1 MSELNYQNLPAEARL
16 RMRQVQPVVG
26 LAVSTIWRN
35 TANGTFPKPAKNGS
49 VTTWSW
55 GQIRAYLEAIGEGK

>member
-1 MSELNYQNLPAEARL
+1 MSEINYQNLPNEARL

-35 TANGTFPKPAKNGS
+35 TANGTFPKPTKHGA

-55 GQIRAYLEAIGEGK
+55 GQIKAYLAGIEEAR